1 VRGSR
6 QHILGVVILFGAMV
20 AGCGTTATTTKPAA
34 AAAPDQSGCSEAP
47 SAALQPSAVM
57 VNRSWLV
64 RYPSLRLAVSECFR
78 DSDTG
83 ALLLS
88 LRVSR
93 AGVVCDKVV
102 QRDSTGRPASVS
114 CFVDHLVRWEM
125 AAGAYRLLLD
135 LTAPDRA

>member
-1 VRGSR
+1 VRGPR
-6 QHILGVVILFGAMV
+6 QHILGAVILFGAVV
-20 AGCGTTATTTKPAA
+20 AGCGTATRKQTTAAV
-34 AAAPDQSGCSEAP
+34 PDESGCVEAP
-47 SAALQPSAVM
+47 PAGQRTSAVM

-78 DSDTG
+78 DADTG
-83 ALLLS
+83 AVLLS

-93 AGVVCDKVV
+93 TGAVCEKVL

-114 CFVDHLVRWEM
+114 CFLDHFVRWEM
-125 AAGAYRLLLD
+125 AVGAYRLLLD